1 MRTEQIT
8 VSLFEFRTI
17 TEFESDIKLNEHGY
31 AKISGYVTE
40 KQKNRALELMTNEVW
55 GAVGFRDENGKQGTL
70 FCGLAVNL
78 QVQEEND
85 SYLMTLELKTGT
97 YLMDLKEHIR
107 VFQGGGISYSAM
119 QKAFLSTYVM
129 SECLM
134 QKADFS
140 VGEMLVQ
147 YKETDWEFAKRLAS
161 KRNTVL
167 IPNEKSAGVKYSF
180 GVIEGN
186 AEKMSS
192 YSEVEIIKNIGNY
205 QTKKQNGV
213 EGIEEND
220 ELAYRIKSREIFF
233 LGDCV
238 VFEGKKYL
246 VTDIHRLWVK
256 KEVWN
261 HYVLKS
267 VNGTRQAPYRNK
279 KIIGATMQGTVTDVK
294 EDTVQIFVDCDE
306 NGNQGG
312 QKWFPYSTVF
322 SSPDGTG
329 WYCMPEVG
337 DCVQLHFPN
346 EIEKMAYVSSSVNL
360 NPTDSSARS
369 VPDNKSI
376 KNKQG
381 KEILFTPERLVFTNN
396 KGMSIAIDDNVGI
409 VLSSDK
415 DIIVKAKESIG
426 LVSEEQAVQMVAG
439 TKILLQQ
446 NETRLELTDNI
457 TMSGG
462 QVNMQ

>member
-1 MRTEQIT
+1 MRIEQIT
-8 VSLFEFRTI
+8 VSPFEFRII

-31 AKISGYVTE
+31 AKIVGYVTE
-40 KQKNRALELMTNEVW
+40 KQKNRALELMTNDVW
-55 GAVGFRDENGKQGTL
+55 GTVGFLDENGKQGTL
-70 FCGLAVNL
+70 FCGLAVTL

-85 SYLMTLELKTGT
+85 SYLMTLGLKTGT

-107 VFQGGGISYSAM
+107 VFQGGSINYSAI
-119 QKAFLSTYVM
+119 QKSFLSTYVM

-134 QKADFS
+134 LKADCS

-147 YKETDWEFAKRLAS
+147 YKETDWEFAKRLAG

-167 IPNEKSAGVKYSF
+167 IPNEKNAGVKYSF
-180 GVIEGN
+180 GILEGN

-192 YSEVEIIKNIGNY
+192 YSEVEIIKNIGSY

-220 ELAYRIKSREIFF
+220 ELAYRINSREIFF

-238 VFEGKKYL
+238 VFEGNKYL
-246 VTDIHRLWVK
+246 VTDIHRSWDK
-256 KEVWN
+256 KEMWN
-261 HYVLKS
+261 YYVLKT
-267 VNGTRQAPYRNK
+267 VKGTRQASYRNK
-279 KIIGATMQGTVTDVK
+279 KIIGATMKGTVTDVK
-294 EDTVQIFVDCDE
+294 ADTVQIIVDCDE

-312 QKWFPYSTVF
+312 QKWFQYSTVF

-329 WYCMPEVG
+329 WYCMPEIG

-360 NPTDSSARS
+360 NASDSSARS

-376 KNKQG
+376 KNRQG
-381 KEILFTPERLVFTNN
+381 KEILFTPEKLVITNN
-396 KGMSIAIDDNVGI
+396 KGMSITIDDNVGI

-415 DIIVKAKESIG
+415 DIIMKAKESIG

-439 TKILLQQ
+439 TQILLQQ
-446 NETRLELTDNI
+446 NETRLELADNI
-457 TMSGG
+457 VMSGG

>member
-1 MRTEQIT
+1 MRAEQIT
-8 VSLFEFRTI
+8 VRPFEFRTI
-17 TEFESDIKLNEHGY
+17 TEFESSIKLNEHGY

-40 KQKNRALELMTNEVW
+40 SQKNKALELMTNEVW
-55 GAVGFRDENGKQGTL
+55 GAVGFQDENGKQGTL

-85 SYLMTLELKTGT
+85 SYLMTVELKTGT

-107 VFQGGGISYSAM
+107 VFQRSSITYSAM

-129 SECLM
+129 GECLM
-134 QKADFS
+134 LKPDCS

-147 YKETDWEFAKRLAS
+147 YKETDWAFAKRLAS

-167 IPNEKSAGVKYSF
+167 IPNEKNAGVKYSF
-180 GVIEGN
+180 GTAEGN
-186 AEKMSS
+186 AEKIES
-192 YSEVEIIKNIGNY
+192 YSEIEIIKDIGSY

-213 EGIEEND
+213 IGIEEND
-220 ELAYRIKSREIFF
+220 ELAYGINSRDIFF

-238 VFEGKKYL
+238 VFEGKNYL
-246 VTDIHRLWVK
+246 VTDIRRTWVK
-256 KEVWN
+256 KEILN
-261 HYVLKS
+261 HYILKTGR
-267 VNGTRQAPYRNK
+267 GTQQVHYRNK
-279 KIIGATMQGTVTDVK
+279 KIIGATMQGKVTDVK
-294 EDTVQIFVDCDE
+294 EDTVQISVDCDE

-312 QKWFPYSTVF
+312 QRWFPYSTIF

-329 WYCMPEVG
+329 WYCMPEVE
-337 DCVQLHFPN
+337 DCVQLHFPS

-360 NPTDSSARS
+360 EAADSLART

-381 KEILFTPERLVFTNN
+381 KEILFTPEKLVITNN
-396 KGMSIAIDDNVGI
+396 KGMSITIDDNVGI

-415 DIIVKAKESIG
+415 DIIMRAKESIG
-426 LVSEEQAVQMVAG
+426 LVSEEQALQMVAG
-439 TKILLQQ
+439 TQILLQQ

-457 TMSGG
+457 AMSGG